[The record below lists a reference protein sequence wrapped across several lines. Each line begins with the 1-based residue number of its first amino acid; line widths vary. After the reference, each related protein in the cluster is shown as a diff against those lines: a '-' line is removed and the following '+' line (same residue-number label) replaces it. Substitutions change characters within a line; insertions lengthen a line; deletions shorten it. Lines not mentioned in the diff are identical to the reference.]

1 MSRFQ
6 PMFSPFDFPAW
17 SRLRKAL
24 MSCCQLAFLLVIS
37 ASALAQGTSGSFPD
51 PISTRELERYCD
63 RLSMSDQQRQGIGL
77 NHDQYLEAFRVLRDG
92 PIEEFLGENGAGTGF
107 SLNFRSDRKELEKTA
122 RKREDLFNRIRTLD
136 NRFFDQ
142 IQTVLTDEQLAHMSR
157 VRQAR
162 QRVRHRS
169 GLTRMAGAMN
179 PGASVDLSELYDD
192 LDLLLKDFE
201 ATDPILWQYER
212 NLTAA
217 VRELFEKSSGLQ
229 IDIQKNMEAEGFDG
243 NSPPSSREERERY
256 FGAIMRAFNTLNAR
270 LSELSAEI
278 SELNIRNLNMIA
290 QMLPRD
296 AAWQFRN
303 EYYDRAYP
311 GLPSGRGAAGRRF
324 DIIEKMKDI
333 TAAQRQ
339 EIDEAETQ
347 FLDELGRLTKRM
359 VEHVDT
365 NRPQRGGIM
374 VRFSSSGEDEQAEK
388 KRERYEAKLDDL
400 RERRTGLIDQTVDR
414 LSAILGEE
422 MTQQL
427 DRRIAAVEPEHEDVE
442 EGVVQLMSISVDG
455 GGGNA
460 VVAFLGSGSLAAPE
474 ENDEETSDQYIPGPI
489 SRRDLKKYARYL
501 KMDEDQTSIIDSLH
515 DDYMESFRQLQDT
528 QIKAIREKERNLW
541 SLDSEDSDIKIPS
554 KSDIEELYRLRRSA
568 LRSIEAIDESFL
580 NDLETVV
587 LNETGT
593 TAMQRVKLARKRSI
607 YMRGRDTGG
616 FRMFGGGGGRG
627 SRGRRV
633 MSFISIGGS
642 SSGESVVDLSGLV
655 DELELGD
662 AELSQIDPILSDYE
676 QTVTSQFQ
684 TAFESSMR
692 MDEAMESIRAESTTV
707 SGNGRRRQ
715 VNIGGGG
722 MRDVMQTD
730 GRTSREARKA
740 IVELN
745 RITLQKLAQVLP
757 SESMDRL
764 RDVYNR
770 RSFPDI
776 FNDPKSVRHIIDA
789 VLAQEDLTPA
799 QRMAIQEIALEYRS
813 RYQELSNQMVDL
825 KISQP
830 VPGNDDN
837 IGRRNFQ
844 AMQQRQRGMEKIR
857 FDRNDL
863 SDKTR
868 NRIRTA
874 LSEEIRERL
883 RELFEQ
889 KVPESGA
896 FRIGG

>member
-6 PMFSPFDFPAW
+6 PMFSHFDFPAG
-17 SRLRKAL
+17 SRLRKVL
-24 MSCCQLAFLLVIS
+24 MSCCRLAFLLVIS
-37 ASALAQGTSGSFPD
+37 APALAQGTSGSFPD

-63 RLSMSDQQRQGIGL
+63 RLNMSDQQRQGIGL

-92 PIEEFLGENGAGTGF
+92 LIEEFLDENGAGAGF
-107 SLNFRSDRKELEKTA
+107 SLNFRADRKDLEKTA
-122 RKREDLFNRIRTLD
+122 RKREDLFNRIRSLD

-142 IQTVLTDEQLAHMSR
+142 IQTVLTDDQLAHMSR
-157 VRQAR
+157 VKQAR

-192 LDLLLKDFE
+192 LNLLLKDVTT
-201 ATDPILWQYER
+201 TDPILWQYER
-212 NLTAA
+212 NLTVA
-217 VRELFEKSSGLQ
+217 VRELFEKSSRLQ

-243 NSPPSSREERERY
+243 NSPPSSRDDRESY
-256 FGAIMRAFNTLNAR
+256 VGAIMMAFNNLNAR
-270 LSELSAEI
+270 LSELSAKI
-278 SELNIRNLNMIA
+278 SELNNRNLNVIA

-311 GLPSGRGAAGRRF
+311 NLPSGRGAAGRRF
-324 DIIEKMKDI
+324 DIIEKMKEI
-333 TAAQRQ
+333 TVAQRQ
-339 EIDEAETQ
+339 EIDEAETL

-359 VEHVDT
+359 VEHVDN
-365 NRPQRGGIM
+365 NRPQRGGMM
-374 VRFSSSGEDEQAEK
+374 VRFTSSGEDEEVEK
-388 KRERYEAKLDDL
+388 EREKYESKLDEM
-400 RERRTGLIDQTVDR
+400 RERRTRLIDQTVVR

-422 MTQQL
+422 MTQHL
-427 DRRIAAVEPEHEDVE
+427 DRRIAATEPDAVEVQEGAVE
-442 EGVVQLMSISVDG
+442 IFAISVAG
-455 GGGNA
+455 GGGGDFQMLN
-460 VVAFLGSGSLAAPE
+460 FRSIGNLATLE
-474 ENDEETSDQYIPGPI
+474 ENDEEESSDQYIPGPI

-501 KMDEDQTSIIDSLH
+501 KVGEDQASIIDSLH
-515 DDYMESFRQLQDT
+515 DDYMESFRLLQDT
-528 QIKAIREKERNLW
+528 QIKAIRDRERNLW
-541 SLDSEDSDIKIPS
+541 SLDSEDGDISIPS
-554 KSDIEELYRLRRSA
+554 KSDIENLYRLRRSV
-568 LRSIEAIDESFL
+568 LRSIEALDESFL

-607 YMRGRDTGG
+607 YMRVRDTGG
-616 FRMFGGGGGRG
+616 FRMFGGGGGR
-627 SRGRRV
+627 RV
-633 MSFISIGGS
+633 MSFIGLGGD

-655 DELELGD
+655 DELALGD
-662 AELSQIDPILSDYE
+662 AELAKTDPILNDYE
-676 QTVTSQFQ
+676 QTITSQFQ
-684 TAFESSMR
+684 KAFESSMR
-692 MDEAMESIRAESTTV
+692 MDEAMDGIRAESMTV

-715 VNIGGGG
+715 VNISAGG
-722 MRDVMQTD
+722 MRNAMQTD

-776 FNDPKSVRHIIDA
+776 FNDPKSARHIIDA

-799 QRMAIQEIALEYRS
+799 QRMAVQEIAMDYRS

-837 IGRRNFQ
+837 FGRINFQ
-844 AMQQRQRGMEKIR
+844 AMQQQQRGMEKIR

-868 NRIRTA
+868 NQIRNA

-889 KVPESGA
+889 KEPESGA
-896 FRIGG
+896 FHIGG